1 MNSEHSLT
9 DEESDGELLA
19 AMAKDDDSSDT
30 AFDIFY
36 NRYFDALRSYTF
48 RVIGLLE
55 ADRLDL
61 VQETML
67 QAYRAAATFKELKI
81 TADDDAEKIRRRTIA
96 WLGKIAVNI
105 HRQNFRRQ
113 KGAKFEGLEDE
124 NRETENVEIPSEKIS
139 GGELVWRIRE
149 NEDKILRTFSSNGH
163 AASKPREIMN
173 EVLGELDERA
183 REILLA
189 TYEEADLQNPNQHLS
204 QKKIDEIC
212 ERYGITSK
220 NLKQIRYRARKF
232 VFEESLKRFEAS
244 QIEIKI

>member
-1 MNSEHSLT
+1 MNSEHSPT
-9 DEESDGELLA
+9 DEASDGELLA
-19 AMAKDDDSSDT
+19 AMAKDNEASFT

-36 NRYFDALRSYTF
+36 NRYFDDLRKYTF

-67 QAYRAAATFKELKI
+67 QTYRAAATFKELKVSV
-81 TADDDAEKIRRRTIA
+81 DDDAEKIRRRTIA

-113 KGAKFEGLEDE
+113 KGVKFEELEDE
-124 NRETENVEIPSEKIS
+124 NRESGNVGIPSEKIP

-149 NEDKILRTFSSNGH
+149 NENEILRAFSSNGH
-163 AASKPREIMN
+163 FPSKPREIMN
-173 EVLGELDERA
+173 EVLGELTERE

-204 QKKIDEIC
+204 QKKIDEITG
-212 ERYGITSK
+212 RYGISSK
-220 NLKQIRYRARKF
+220 NLKQIRYRAKKF
-232 VFEESLKRFEAS
+232 VFEESIKRLETS
-244 QIEIKI
+244 QTGIKI